1 MRWTRHIADK
11 NLKKMN
17 YFCSPFVVFYI
28 IMNEMSKK
36 KVVVLQPFGKHF
48 VSLWRYFIIVVV

>member
-17 YFCSPFVVFYI
+17 YFCSPFVVFYK

-36 KVVVLQPFGKHF
+36 RLYCYNLLKNILYLCGAI
-48 VSLWRYFIIVVV
+48 LLL